1 MGGVL
6 RGNGDRA
13 AILPRSDEGGWGA
26 PLHRGWG
33 GSSASPALG
42 GPGVWAR
49 GGGAGGGSASVC
61 RTARQQA
68 ASKARG
74 CRQLR
79 ERGAADGRERAEERG
94 RLQELKVADGYGNGE
109 IADGCESTGP
119 RAATKAWGHG
129 RPRKRGAT
137 DGRGVRKLRAAMG
150 CPIMSAEGAGKQ
162 GWEWLRRAGCAGDLA
177 SMLTA
182 RRLPGPSAHNVT
194 RKR

>member
-1 MGGVL
+1 MHISQKDAVCPKRCEGRMGGVL

-13 AILPRSDEGGWGA
+13 AILPRRDEGA
-26 PLHRGWG
+26 T
-33 GSSASPALG
+33 ASG
-42 GPGVWAR
+42 Y
-49 GGGAGGGSASVC
+49 GAGGPPGAASVC

-94 RLQELKVADGYGNGE
+94 RLQELKVADGYGNRE

>member
-1 MGGVL
+1 MHISQKDAVCPKRCEGRMGGVL

-13 AILPRSDEGGWGA
+13 AILPRSDEGA
-26 PLHRGWG
+26 T
-33 GSSASPALG
+33 ASGYDAG
-42 GPGVWAR
+42 GP
-49 GGGAGGGSASVC
+49 GGGSASVC